1 MFTLSPEQRLLLPAH
16 AWSKEATYGPDG
28 VKAVNILTDP
38 FYANALGLVP
48 GISGGARGFN
58 QESDVI
64 VATADGRDLNALWT
78 EFQQTVTLRN
88 STRQTLIDFL
98 TYPQTQAVEDVYQ
111 MGATDDFEV
120 ASEFGVPK
128 SIRGGGSYFS
138 LGFSFEWYDLA
149 TRFTWK
155 FLAEATAAQVEAQ
168 NQAALEADNRMVF
181 TEVMR
186 TLFRNTNRTANI
198 NPKGGTGGTTTA
210 YNVYAFY
217 NNDGT
222 TPPDYK
228 ANTFTNTHTH
238 YLTSGAATVD
248 AGDLEEMEDHLTHH
262 GYSTENGNDLVLMVN
277 KAQGD
282 TIRGF
287 RSVANGG
294 TARYDFVPAQNTPSF
309 LIPTTLQ
316 LAQGQTRPPATLRG
330 MKVIGAY
337 GQFTIVEESY
347 VPSGY
352 MVAFATGGSASLTN
366 PVGIR
371 EHQNPQLRG
380 LRLVKGRSADYPL
393 QEAYYQ
399 RGFGTG
405 IRQRGGGVVMKVTTG
420 GYTIPTQ
427 YA

>member
-1 MFTLSPEQRLLLPAH
+1 MFKFSDDQRLLLPAYG
-16 AWSKEATYGPDG
+16 WSKEATYGPDG
-28 VKAVNILTDP
+28 IKAVNVLTDP
-38 FYANALGLVP
+38 LFQDILGIVP
-48 GISGGARGFN
+48 GLSGGNRGFN
-58 QESDVI
+58 QEIDVI
-64 VATADGRDLNALWT
+64 IATADGRDLNGLWT
-78 EFQQTVTLRN
+78 EFQQTVALRN
-88 STRQTLIDFL
+88 QQRQVLVDFL
-98 TYPQTQAVEDVYQ
+98 TYGQTQAVEDVYQ
-111 MGATDDFEV
+111 IGTSDDFEE

-128 SIRGGGSYFS
+128 SVRPSTSYFS
-138 LGFSFEWYDLA
+138 LGFDFKWYDLA

-155 FLAEATAAQVEAQ
+155 FLAEATAAQVESL
-168 NQAALEADNRMVF
+168 NQQALESDNRLVF

-186 TLFRNTNRTANI
+186 TLFRNTNRTADI
-198 NPKGGTGGTTTA
+198 NPRGGTGGTTTA

-238 YLTSGAATVD
+238 YLASGAATVD

-282 TIRGF
+282 TIRNF
-287 RSVANGG
+287 KSIANGG
-294 TARYDFVPAQNTPSF
+294 TGRYDFVAAQSQPSF

-347 VPSGY
+347 IPSGY
-352 MVAFATGGSASLTN
+352 MVGFATGGSASLTN
-366 PVGIR
+366 PIGIR

-420 GYTIPTQ
+420 SYTIPTQ

>member
-1 MFTLSPEQRLLLPAH
+1 MFQFSDQQRLLLPAH
-16 AWSKEATYGPDG
+16 AWSKDVTYGPDG
-28 VKAVNILTDP
+28 IKAVNVLTDP
-38 FYANALGLVP
+38 LFQDLLGIVP
-48 GISGGARGFN
+48 GLSGGNRGFN

-64 VATADGRDLNALWT
+64 VATADGRDLNGLWA
-78 EFQQTVTLRN
+78 EFQQTVALRN
-88 STRQTLIDFL
+88 ETRQTLIDFL
-98 TYPQTQAVEDVYQ
+98 TYAQTQPVEDVYQ
-111 MGATDDFEV
+111 MGTGEDFEI

-128 SIRGGGSYFS
+128 SQRPSATYFS
-138 LGFSFEWYDLA
+138 LGFAFEWYDLA

-155 FLAEATAAQVEAQ
+155 FLAEATAAQVEAAHQ
-168 NQAALEADNRMVF
+168 GALESDNRLVF

-186 TLFRNTNRTANI
+186 TLFRNTNRTADI
-198 NPKGGTGGTTTA
+198 NPKGGTGGITTA

-228 ANTFTNTHTH
+228 ANTFASTHQH
-238 YLTSGAATVD
+238 YLASGAATVD

-282 TIRGF
+282 TIRNF
-287 RSVANGG
+287 KSIANGG
-294 TARYDFVPAQNTPSF
+294 TGRYDFVAAQGQPSF

-316 LAQGQTRPPATLRG
+316 LAAGQTRPPATLRG

-347 VPSGY
+347 IPSGY
-352 MVAFATGGSASLTN
+352 MVGFATGGSASLSN

-405 IRQRGGGVVMKVTTG
+405 IRQRGGGVVMKITTG
-420 GYTIPTQ
+420 SYTIPTQ

>member
-1 MFTLSPEQRLLLPAH
+1 LFTLTPEQRLVLPAH

-28 VKAVNILTDP
+28 IKAVNILTDP
-38 FYANALGLVP
+38 FYANVLGVVP
-48 GISGGARGFN
+48 GISGGNRGFN

-78 EFQQTVTLRN
+78 EFQATVRLRN
-88 STRQTLIDFL
+88 ETRQTLIDFL

-186 TLFRNTNRTANI
+186 TLFRNTNRTADI
-198 NPKGGTGGTTTA
+198 NAKGGTGGLTTA

-309 LIPTTLQ
+309 LVPTN
-316 LAQGQTRPPATLRG
+316 LALAPGQTRPPATLRG

-347 VPSGY
+347 IPSGY
-352 MVAFATGGSASLTN
+352 MVGFATGGSASLSN

-405 IRQRGGGVVMKVTTG
+405 IRQRGAGVVMKITTG
-420 GYTIPTQ
+420 AYSIPTQ